1 MSTHTLRP
9 AEAMRAIEAFPGVMR
24 RTLASGD
31 NLTLVQI
38 DCVAGAVVPEHVHP
52 HEQAGTVVSGR
63 ILLRV
68 GPAGTPARE
77 VGPGGGY
84 LIPGDAPHEVTALEA
99 TRLVEVFA
107 PVREEF
113 AHDYD

>member
-1 MSTHTLRP
+1 MSESIVRGGD
-9 AEAMRAIEAFPGVMR
+9 AMRAVEMVPGVVR

-31 NLTLVQI
+31 NLTLCQF
-38 DCVAGAVVPEHVHP
+38 DLAAGAVVPEHTHP
-52 HEQAGTVVSGR
+52 HEQAGTVASGR

-68 GPAGTPARE
+68 GGDSAPERE
-77 VGPGGGY
+77 VAPGGAY
-84 LIPGDAPHEVTALEA
+84 LIPGGAPHLVRAIEVS
-99 TRLVEVFA
+99 RLIEVFA

>member
-1 MSTHTLRP
+1 MIEPLVRQ
-9 AEAMRAIEAFPGVMR
+9 AEAMRAIDAFPGVVR

-38 DCVAGAVVPEHVHP
+38 DFIAGASVPEHVHP
-52 HEQAGTVVSGR
+52 HEQAGTVISGR
-63 ILLRV
+63 VVLRV
-68 GPAGTPARE
+68 GAEGAPERE
-77 VGPGGGY
+77 IAAGGGY
-84 LIPGDAPHEVTALEA
+84 LIPGGLPHFVRAIEPA
-99 TRLVEVFA
+99 RLVEVFA

>member
-1 MSTHTLRP
+1 MSEPTLRP
-9 AEAMRAIEAFPGVMR
+9 AEGMRAVAAFPGVTR

-31 NLTLVQI
+31 RLTLVQI
-38 DCVAGAVVPEHVHP
+38 DIEAGAVVPEHVHP
-52 HEQAGTVVSGR
+52 HEQAGTVVAGR

-68 GPAGTPARE
+68 GPPGSPERE
-77 VGPGGGY
+77 VASGGAY
-84 LIPGDAPHEVTALEA
+84 LIPGDLPHEVRAIEA
-99 TRLVEVFA
+99 ARLVEVFA

>member
-1 MSTHTLRP
+1 MSEPLVRT
-9 AEAMRAIEAFPGVMR
+9 AEAMRAVEAFPGVTR

-31 NLTLVQI
+31 HLTLVQI

-52 HEQAGTVVSGR
+52 HEQAGTVVSAR
-63 ILLRV
+63 IVLRV
-68 GPAGTPARE
+68 GGEGAPERE
-77 VGPGGGY
+77 VAPGGGY
-84 LIPGDAPHEVTALEA
+84 LIPGGAPHLVRAIDA
-99 TRLVEVFA
+99 ARLIEVFA

>member
-1 MSTHTLRP
+1 MSEPAVRA
-9 AEAMRAIEAFPGVMR
+9 AEAMRPVEMVPGVVR

-31 NLTLVQI
+31 SLTLCQF
-38 DCVAGAVVPEHVHP
+38 DLAAGAVVPEHTHP
-52 HEQAGTVVSGR
+52 HEQAGTVASGR

-68 GPAGTPARE
+68 GGEGAPDRE
-77 VGPGGGY
+77 VTPGGAY
-84 LIPGDAPHEVTALEA
+84 LIPGGAPHLVRAIEA
-99 TRLVEVFA
+99 SRLIEVFA

>member
-1 MSTHTLRP
+1 MSEPLVRA
-9 AEAMRAIEAFPGVMR
+9 AEAMRALDAFPGVTR

-38 DCVAGAVVPEHVHP
+38 DCVAGAVVPEHTHP
-52 HEQAGTVVSGR
+52 HEQAGTVASGR
-63 ILLRV
+63 ITLRV
-68 GPAGTPARE
+68 GGEGAPERE
-77 VGPGGGY
+77 IGPGGGY
-84 LIPGDAPHEVTALEA
+84 LIPGGALHLVRAIEA
-99 TRLVEVFA
+99 ARLIEVFA

>member
-1 MSTHTLRP
+1 MSEPLVRAAT
-9 AEAMRAIEAFPGVMR
+9 AMRALEAFPGVTR

-38 DCVAGAVVPEHVHP
+38 DCIAGAVVPEHVHP
-52 HEQAGTVVSGR
+52 HEQAGTVASGR
-63 ILLRV
+63 IMLRV
-68 GPAGTPARE
+68 GVEGAPERE
-77 VGPGGGY
+77 VGAGGSY
-84 LIPGDAPHEVTALEA
+84 LIPGGLPHLVRALEA
-99 TRLVEVFA
+99 ARLIEVFA